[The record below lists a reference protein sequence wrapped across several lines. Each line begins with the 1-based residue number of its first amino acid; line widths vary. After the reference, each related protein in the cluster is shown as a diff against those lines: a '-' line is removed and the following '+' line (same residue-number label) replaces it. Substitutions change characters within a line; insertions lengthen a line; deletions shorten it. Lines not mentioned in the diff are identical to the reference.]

1 MKEKEA
7 QHAAEKQERV
17 LAAFQKLLEN
27 VWGER
32 SRLTQSGMTATKK
45 DLIATTLDRQK
56 NNLAAQVAALNQK
69 CGRRA
74 DDHHFGRQRTKCGLD
89 GLINS

>member
-45 DLIATTLDRQK
+45 DGSGSSRPQFHENHDEALLPLD
-56 NNLAAQVAALNQK
+56 
-69 CGRRA
+69 
-74 DDHHFGRQRTKCGLD
+74 
-89 GLINS
+89 